1 MQPRL
6 EFGRT
11 SPILS
16 ILILSV
22 CVVRQFRA
30 FESVELAIGAIIEK
44 NDLAQEI
51 CFRKSVSEANKLLQ
65 RHDSQRRGIQLVPV
79 IETIGEDDS
88 FEAARKACRLL
99 ERQVI
104 AIYGPNTPNAMESVQ
119 SLANQFGIPHLQ
131 IDWGYRQSSRGFS
144 LNVHPHYLAYGQA
157 LYDYVRKAEYW
168 DTVALIY
175 YKEESLYKYDYLL
188 RNFDQPVMLR
198 KWDMV
203 NDNYK
208 YVIKQ
213 FKTTQ
218 THFRFIVDI
227 PFWEVQ
233 EFLSTANNYNMTS
246 QYYSYVFTDWDIQLV
261 DPSAFKVVQGAN
273 ITTFSILRP
282 LGEEGYGIVALLD
295 DIRLALLQDERF
307 ARTTTSR
314 RISPTQ
320 SALLYDGL
328 SLLAMGLLASSKTVD
343 ISPPTGLTCSGTRG
357 WNPGLSLMNDIRAI
371 RPENFRGLTG
381 TFQFDGH
388 GWRSN
393 INLHILEHGAE
404 GFRQFGY
411 WNMEEGLT
419 VTRNFSQILQ
429 EMQTE
434 LKGKVLRIT
443 TKEEK
448 PYMMY
453 KGNVSSG
460 EPKSTDPKDWRGFC
474 IDLLNEIGKELNF
487 TYTINLVPDSTYGNA
502 KIIDGEEVWDGMVQ
516 ELRTRKADL
525 AVGSFTITYDR
536 ERVIDFTTPFMY
548 LGISIIYKRI
558 EDKEASLFSFLQ
570 PLSAPVWGYILAA
583 TIMVSLV
590 LFVVAR
596 FSPYEWKADHPCN
609 LNSNVLENKFDM
621 LNSIWYTFGALMQ
634 KGSDVVPH
642 AMSTRIIAGFWWF
655 FTLIVISSYTANLAA
670 YLTVARMES
679 PIENAEDLA
688 KQTKIK
694 YGTTQGGSTAAFFQH
709 SKFPVYKRMW
719 QFMSSQKGVLMN
731 STEDAIRRV
740 KREEYAFILE
750 STMNEYYTQRDCE
763 LIQVGGLLDSKG
775 YGIGLPEGSKYRD
788 PISETILKLQ
798 HSQTIHKLKFRWW
811 QEMDINVTCDAKQNK
826 VSDTSSLDV
835 DKVSGCFVMLLI
847 GMGAALIVSLFEFI
861 YDAYERMPNTKRT
874 LHEEAARAFRFSTS
888 CASFRSRMAEEA
900 TKLPPPPS
908 MGCGAGR
915 DKFSLSAALAYAPC
929 LPAPELPPSQLQA
942 DDARENKAPSGELS
956 KCATG
961 CTPSDNDLSVTT
973 FQGEVLL
980 TLSDVLSF
988 CNKAEE
994 STAPSTYP
1002 HSPTKGTHRV
1012 PSQDSSGFRQTDTGL
1027 EGKSVRIASR
1037 YPNGDQFGK
1046 SVEHTKERWLHGPKV
1061 PGLQYLPQTQI
1072 SGKTTPGRRVPISNK
1087 EQASVDNKPGSAG
1100 TTIDASDFLIKKV
1113 AC

>member
-1 MQPRL
+1 MESRIIFRRCPLYIQI
-6 EFGRT
+6 F
-11 SPILS
+11 ILV
-16 ILILSV
+16 LFAWRPL
-22 CVVRQFRA
+22 RA
-30 FESVELAIGAIIEK
+30 YESVELAIGAIIEK

-51 CFRKSVSEANKLLQ
+51 CFRKSVSEANKLLKM
-65 RHDSQRRGIQLVPV
+65 HDSQRRGLQLIPV
-79 IETIGEDDS
+79 IERITEDDS
-88 FEAARKACRLL
+88 FDAARKACHLL

-131 IDWGYRQSSRGFS
+131 IDWGYRQSNRGFA

-157 LYDYVRKAEYW
+157 LYDYVSKAEYW

-175 YKEESLYKYDYLL
+175 YRKESLYKYDYLL
-188 RNFDQPVMLR
+188 RNFDHPVTLR
-198 KWDMV
+198 KWDKD

-233 EFLSTANNYNMTS
+233 EFLSTARTYNMTS

-261 DPSAFKVVQGAN
+261 DPAAFSAVEGAN

-282 LGEEGYGIVALLD
+282 LEEEGYGIVALLD
-295 DIRLALLQDERF
+295 DIRLGLLQDERF
-307 ARTTTSR
+307 ARATTSR

-328 SLLAMGLLASSKTVD
+328 SLLAMGLLASSRTAD
-343 ISPPTGLTCSGTRG
+343 IVPPTGITCSSTRG

-371 RPENFRGLTG
+371 QPENFRGLTG
-381 TFQFDGH
+381 KFQFDGQ

-393 INLHILEHGAE
+393 INLNILEYSPD

-411 WNMEEGLT
+411 WNMEEGLI
-419 VTRNFSQILQ
+419 VTRNFSHLLQ

-453 KGNVSSG
+453 KGNASST

-502 KIIDGEEVWDGMVQ
+502 KMVDGEEVWDGMVQ

-558 EDKEASLFSFLQ
+558 EDKEASLFSFLH

-596 FSPYEWKADHPCN
+596 FTPYEWKADHPCN
-609 LNSNVLENKFDM
+609 VDSNVLENKFDM

-670 YLTVARMES
+670 YLTVARMEA

-694 YGTTQGGSTAAFFQH
+694 YGTIQGGSTAAFFEH
-709 SKFPVYKRMW
+709 SKFPTYKLMW
-719 QFMSSQKGVLMN
+719 QFMSTQKGVLMN

-750 STMNEYYTQRDCE
+750 STMNEYYTQRDCA

-811 QEMDINVTCDAKQNK
+811 QEMDINVTCDANQNK
-826 VSDTSSLDV
+826 QSDTSSLDV

-847 GMGAALIVSLFEFI
+847 GMAAAMVVSLFEFL
-861 YDAYERMPNTKRT
+861 YDAYERIPNTKRT
-874 LHEEAARAFRFSTS
+874 LKEEAARAFRFSTT
-888 CASFRSRMAEEA
+888 CASLRSRMAEEA
-900 TKLPPPPS
+900 AQLPPPPS
-908 MGCGAGR
+908 LSCGSG
-915 DKFSLSAALAYAPC
+915 KETFSMASALAYAPC
-929 LPAPELPPSQLQA
+929 LPPPEFPSSQSEEDGVTAKQGVTG
-942 DDARENKAPSGELS
+942 NKAKCCTVYEPSKNHFVEARKLDNSRHGIWINVPGTQSLHTKS
-956 KCATG
+956 VFQTMQRS
-961 CTPSDNDLSVTT
+961 TPTLHFSVK
-973 FQGEVLL
+973 
-980 TLSDVLSF
+980 DSF
-988 CNKAEE
+988 EHR
-994 STAPSTYP
+994 YP
-1002 HSPTKGTHRV
+1002 
-1012 PSQDSSGFRQTDTGL
+1012 DTGVDDRA
-1027 EGKSVRIASR
+1027 VRIASG
-1037 YPNGDQFGK
+1037 YPNNENMQKIVNFPRERLF
-1046 SVEHTKERWLHGPKV
+1046 VEPSSRLSGPQPRVAMKNSFARYNPEDNRGQPALDTRAGARDTKVTSPE
-1061 PGLQYLPQTQI
+1061 
-1072 SGKTTPGRRVPISNK
+1072 
-1087 EQASVDNKPGSAG
+1087 
-1100 TTIDASDFLIKKV
+1100 FFIKKV